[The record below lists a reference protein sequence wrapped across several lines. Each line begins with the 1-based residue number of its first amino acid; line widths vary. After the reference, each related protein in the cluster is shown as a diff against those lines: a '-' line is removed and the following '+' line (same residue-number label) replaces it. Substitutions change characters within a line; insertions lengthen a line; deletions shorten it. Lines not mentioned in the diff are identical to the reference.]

1 MDNAVS
7 LAERL
12 GTAGIL
18 AAVLLIIMYARERQ
32 FRQERT
38 EWREDLDRAFA
49 LSRSVLDDLR
59 DVMEKT
65 TTSIESMRS
74 WLQGKLG

>member
-1 MDNAVS
+1 MDAVQ
-7 LAERL
+7 LERL

-18 AAVLLIIMYARERQ
+18 AVVLLGIMFARERQ
-32 FRQERT
+32 FQRERT

-49 LSRSVLDDLR
+49 LARAVHDDLR
-59 DVMEKT
+59 EVLDKT
-65 TTSIESMRS
+65 THSIESLKS